1 MNLFYNKQQRLR
13 IFWRLLIF
21 IVLTFAINIPLQLL
35 LQKILSEGLLRGYIS
50 ASIFLAAILASLY
63 LQARLIEKVS
73 LTKYGLHI
81 NVTWMTEFLV
91 GCCIAA
97 VQLLVFYGI
106 MYFSGNLSIESYFW
120 MPPEASY
127 SFAAGFLSETF
138 SQLIGSAGEE
148 LFFRS
153 FLFFLVLES
162 LRHLKKEP
170 LSKAMI
176 TSLIISLLFGLA
188 HYTNES
194 ATLLSTVNLAIDGA
208 MLAVPFLI
216 TGRLGM
222 SIGIHFSWNLL
233 LGAVLGAGVSGNLA
247 KVSVIRM
254 LTPDNFFTG
263 GAFGPEGS
271 VLVLLLDAIAVG
283 IILLWWKTQKQKSLL
298 SPQIMGVVS
307 NANIESFDFKL
318 KTV

>member
-1 MNLFYNKQQRLR
+1 
-13 IFWRLLIF
+13 
-21 IVLTFAINIPLQLL
+21 
-35 LQKILSEGLLRGYIS
+35 
-50 ASIFLAAILASLY
+50 
-63 LQARLIEKVS
+63 LQARLIEKTS
-73 LTKYGLHI
+73 FAKYGLHI
-81 NVTWMTEFLV
+81 KVTWMTEFLV

-97 VQLLVFYGI
+97 VQLIIFYGI

-120 MPPEASY
+120 MPPDVSY

-138 SQLIGSAGEE
+138 SQLIGSMGEE

-153 FLFFLVLES
+153 FLFYLVLES
-162 LRHLKKEP
+162 LRHLRKEP
-170 LSKAMI
+170 LSKAML

-194 ATLLSTVNLAIDGA
+194 ATLLSTVNLAIDGL
-208 MLAVPFLI
+208 MLAIPFLI

-254 LTPDNFFTG
+254 LTPDNLFTG

-271 VLVLLLDAIAVG
+271 VLVLLLDLIAVG
-283 IILLWWKTQKQKSLL
+283 IIFLWWKTQKQKSLL
-298 SPQIMGVVS
+298 SPMIVDS
-307 NANIESFDFKL
+307 ASDANLGLFNFKL